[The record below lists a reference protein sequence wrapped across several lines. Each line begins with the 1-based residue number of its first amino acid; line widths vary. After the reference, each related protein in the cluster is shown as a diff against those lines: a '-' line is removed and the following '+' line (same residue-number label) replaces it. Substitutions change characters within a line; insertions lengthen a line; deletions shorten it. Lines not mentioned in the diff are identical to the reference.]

1 MKAYKTGTTYKL
13 KKQEN
18 VRKYYKYQDTAWTRP
33 NLTANG
39 TLGADA
45 FAVSANGQ
53 YSSTYAIFKAVDG
66 NNSTG
71 WEVSSP
77 TTAYYIFYNPVA
89 LKLSSIKM
97 RNWTGSGNID
107 ASKGGKVYGAY
118 DGNTWTELVTYTNTS
133 YSSGAEW
140 NIDMSSVSNAY
151 TYYKITCTDGTS
163 NNRSYWNVAE
173 MTPIGVE
180 RVIIDGTS
188 SDYDFYKDVTVYSA
202 FDI

>member
-1 MKAYKTGTTYKL
+1 MKAWKDTNTYKMV
-13 KKQEN
+13 KQEN

-39 TLGADA
+39 ILGADA
-45 FAVSANGQ
+45 FAVKTNGYVSGYQ
-53 YSSTYAIFKAVDG
+53 TYKAVDG

-71 WEVSSP
+71 WECSNY
-77 TTAYYIFYNPVA
+77 ANDAYIFYNPIP
-89 LKLSSIKM
+89 LKLTSIKM
-97 RNWTGSGNID
+97 RNWTGSGRKD
-107 ASKGGKVYGAY
+107 STKGGKVYGAN
-118 DGNTWTELVTYTNTS
+118 DGNTWIELVTYTNS
-133 YSSGAEW
+133 DYSSGAEW
-140 NIDMSSVSNAY
+140 YISMTSVSSAY

-163 NNRSYWNVAE
+163 DSGNYWNIAE

-180 RVIIDGTS
+180 REIIDGTS